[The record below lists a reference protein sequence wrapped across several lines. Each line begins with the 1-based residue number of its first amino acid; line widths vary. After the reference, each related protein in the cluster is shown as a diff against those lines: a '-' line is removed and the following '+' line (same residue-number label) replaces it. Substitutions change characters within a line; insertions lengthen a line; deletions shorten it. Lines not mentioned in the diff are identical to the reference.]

1 MKLFGL
7 TIRKKYFFPE
17 NATLSQMFDENFK
30 LVKNGQKVLGMN
42 VFDENHNYFNFLF
55 VVLICDI
62 VTYMGIN
69 FYDIYLFRNDMVR
82 DTFCLVTLGM
92 VSIYYWLK

>member
-7 TIRKKYFFPE
+7 NIRKKYFFPE
-17 NATLSQMFDENFK
+17 NATFTQMFDESLK
-30 LVKNGQKVLGMN
+30 LVKNGPKLLGIN
-42 VFDENHNYFNFLF
+42 IFDENHNYFNCLFLI
-55 VVLICDI
+55 LIFDI

-69 FYDIYLFRNDMVR
+69 FYDIYLFRDDMVR

-92 VSIYYWLK
+92 VSLY